1 MDKNIDSRLSKR
13 MLAVADM
20 VRNCKYHKVRTNGR
34 DICVEESAG
43 ESVSAEKSTVD
54 NSAGES
60 VSAGSN
66 FVEKSAGESASAGSN
81 FVENSAGES
90 VSAEK
95 CSVENSTRR
104 GRTGFRVADIGCDHA
119 FVSIYL
125 VQHKIADRVIAADV
139 NPGPLETARKNIESY
154 GLCVSDAGENI
165 DNRIDI
171 RLSNGFEKIK
181 KGETDAAVIAGM
193 GGKLIISII
202 SAADVWV
209 PGYKLVLSPQSD
221 VPEVRLYLLDNGF
234 KIIDEDMVCED
245 GKYYNIICA
254 EYYNPDDNDSNE
266 LPFKM
271 TFEADR
277 AMIMKYGEILIQKKN
292 PVFIENLER
301 RKNALRGI
309 CQNLSEPC
317 SELAARRH
325 DEVKKELEEIDRIL
339 HLI

>member
-20 VRNCKYHKVRTNGR
+20 VRSCKYHKVRTDGR
-34 DICVEESAG
+34 DISVEKSAG
-43 ESVSAEKSTVD
+43 ESVSAEKSSVE
-54 NSAGES
+54 NSAEHS
-60 VSAGSN
+60 VS
-66 FVEKSAGESASAGSN
+66 
-81 FVENSAGES
+81 VENSAG
-90 VSAEK
+90 
-95 CSVENSTRR
+95 R
-104 GRTGFRVADIGCDHA
+104 GHTGFRVADIGCDHA

-234 KIIDEDMVCED
+234 KIINEDMVCED

-254 EYYNPDDNDSNE
+254 EYYNLDDNDSNE
-266 LPFKM
+266 LLFKM

-277 AMIMKYGEILIQKKN
+277 AMIIKYGEILIQKKN
-292 PVFIENLER
+292 PVFIENLEK
-301 RKNALRGI
+301 RKNALRNI